1 MVNEQTMQIN
11 QATKPSI
18 LRNSVLL
25 ALVLTGLVLLGA
37 CGQKGDLYLPPEETQ
52 QQD

>member
-1 MVNEQTMQIN
+1 MQDN
-11 QATKPSI
+11 QATKSSI

-25 ALVLTGLVLLGA
+25 ALVLTVLMLIGA

-52 QQD
+52 KQD